1 MKSWDLAADLE
12 FHEDNPYAQPLH
24 VDQHGRIL
32 RFTLRAGQRVVEHNA
47 PHSPVN
53 VIVLQG
59 RGTFSGGDGQTIT
72 AGPGTLLLFEP
83 GENHAITADAGDLVF
98 LVILHGAPAMQS

>member
-1 MKSWDLAADLE
+1 MKTWDLAAGLE

-24 VDQHGRIL
+24 ADRHGRIL

-59 RGTFSGGDGQTIT
+59 QGTFSGGDGQAIT

-83 GENHAITADAGDLVF
+83 GENHAISTDDDDLVF
-98 LVILHGAPAMQS
+98 LVILHGAPTPQS